1 MIYHY
6 NSEKSTFLTWLFK
19 GYCLNSSWYLHGKW
33 SWHILLCFYFNK
45 TKNLW
50 ICHKYFTNLPI
61 CMYVCFWM
69 SAYLLLCVSA
79 YTNMYICVCMYLC
92 IFMFMNQ
99 CVHMYVCM
107 YMYYLCMYICIDLY
121 TCLCVSVYLPYAYL
135 SIYLI
140 NKKKWRIMNHEGAH
154 HLHICS

>member
-1 MIYHY
+1 
-6 NSEKSTFLTWLFK
+6 
-19 GYCLNSSWYLHGKW
+19 
-33 SWHILLCFYFNK
+33 
-45 TKNLW
+45 
-50 ICHKYFTNLPI
+50 
-61 CMYVCFWM
+61 M

-121 TCLCVSVYLPYAYL
+121 TCLSVSVYLPYAYL

-140 NKKKWRIMNHEGAH
+140 NKKKMKNYEPQRGSSFAH
-154 HLHICS
+154 MLLKYARFSLNSTKFSLKRLMTFSAINMSNYLLVNLFHKSKICNCDSSESQLVLLLPSFLKIF